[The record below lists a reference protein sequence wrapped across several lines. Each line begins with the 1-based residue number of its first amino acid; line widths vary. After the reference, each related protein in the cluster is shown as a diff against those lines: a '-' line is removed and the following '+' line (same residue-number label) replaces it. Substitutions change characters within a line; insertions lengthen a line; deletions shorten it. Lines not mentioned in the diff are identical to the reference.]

1 MASLTIPKEHQAGLA
16 KLVNLSSEDAQRVV
30 SALKDVPVTNTLR
43 HALAERLSTL
53 DAIAQG
59 DADEAA
65 ESLTALYTVLAHS
78 NEPPSEMATE
88 IADALREIG
97 IELKFPDEVQ
107 QRLVQLLSF
116 DSLVV
121 SAKAEGLMYD
131 YENVFSSAR
140 VFTDIRPV
148 FGLDAEE
155 LPKAGVITH
164 MLSIHYFH
172 GMQHKE
178 INIALDEVDMGN
190 IMDAIERADKKGES
204 LKSVLEMARLTYIEP

>member
-1 MASLTIPKEHQAGLA
+1 MASLTVPKEHQAGLA
-16 KLVNLSSEDAQRVV
+16 KLLNLSSEDTQRVI
-30 SALKDVPVTNTLR
+30 SALENVPITNTLR
-43 HALAERLSTL
+43 QTLAERFSTL
-53 DAIAQG
+53 DAIPQG
-59 DADEAA
+59 EADEAA
-65 ESLTALYTVLAHS
+65 ETLTALYIVLAHS
-78 NEPPSEMATE
+78 NDPPSEMASE
-88 IADALREIG
+88 IADALKEIE
-97 IELKFPDEVQ
+97 IELKFPDEAQ
-107 QRLVQLLSF
+107 ERLVQLLSF

-131 YENVFSSAR
+131 YENVFSTAR

-148 FGLDAEE
+148 FGLDAQE

-178 INIALDEVDMGN
+178 INIALDEIDMDN
-190 IMDAIERADKKGES
+190 IMDALVRADNKGET